1 MNDQWLRDLYD
12 VVLAG
17 SRTQPRKLRDA
28 ILMAH
33 MRDVADGRVFKREH
47 LGLLRIYRNN
57 VSPDPQHLIDAA
69 TAYEKEVSHVP
80 NV

>member
-1 MNDQWLRDLYD
+1 MPDPYLNQLYD

-17 SRTQPRKLRDA
+17 SRTQPRRLWAA
-28 ILMAH
+28 INLAH
-33 MRDVADGRVFKREH
+33 MRDVADGLVFKREH

-69 TAYEKEVSHVP
+69 KASETEAAHVP